1 MAQCRDRVVQSP
13 QRLAHANETGQPVT
27 EEQKQKRRGESSS
40 TAVERVR
47 AAILDGLSHGHYV
60 PGQRLIAAE
69 LAAKLGTSQIPVRE
83 ALHNLSGSGVVE
95 LIPRRGARIC
105 ALSAKEFLEIW
116 VPICRLSYSTA
127 AERLAQSEIRE
138 AKSDEIQR
146 LKTILV
152 DLDVA
157 AENRSSI
164 GFFRAYMDLYD
175 ICAVINDNQ
184 YFGSIRTVLPV
195 ELYYR
200 HVADILPGPLWD
212 VYHSNVSQIVHNII
226 AGDHAA
232 FIRIWDH
239 HVELITDY
247 VRTAFKNRE

>member
-1 MAQCRDRVVQSP
+1 
-13 QRLAHANETGQPVT
+13 VT
-27 EEQKQKRRGESSS
+27 KERKQKRTDESSS

-60 PGQRLIAAE
+60 PGQRLVAAE

-105 ALSAKEFLEIW
+105 ALSTKEFLDFLEIW

-127 AERLAQSEIRE
+127 AERLARAEIRE
-138 AKSDEIQR
+138 AQSNEIER
-146 LKTILV
+146 LKAILV

-157 AENRSSI
+157 AENRYSI

-175 ICAVINDNQ
+175 ICAVVNDNH
-184 YFGSIRTVLPV
+184 YFSSIRTVLPV

-212 VYHSNVSQIVHNII
+212 VYHANVSQIVHNII
-226 AGDHAA
+226 AGDRAK
-232 FIRIWDH
+232 FMKIWDH
-239 HVELITDY
+239 HVKLITDY
-247 VRTAFKNRE
+247 VKTAFKNRE

>member
-1 MAQCRDRVVQSP
+1 MT
-13 QRLAHANETGQPVT
+13 N
-27 EEQKQKRRGESSS
+27 EQKQKPRRESSS

-47 AAILDGLSHGHYV
+47 TAILDGLSHGHYV

-105 ALSAKEFLEIW
+105 ALSTKEFLDFLEIW
-116 VPICRLSYSTA
+116 VPICRLSYSSA
-127 AERLAQSEIRE
+127 AERLAKKDIRKAQSE
-138 AKSDEIQR
+138 EIER
-146 LKTILV
+146 LNKILV

-157 AENRSSI
+157 AENRFSI

-175 ICAVINDNQ
+175 ICAVINDNH

-226 AGDHAA
+226 AGDRAA
-232 FIRIWDH
+232 FIKIWDE

-247 VRTAFKNRE
+247 VKTAFKNQE